1 MQIMNNKLAVKV
13 TAFVVAMA
21 AQLVCME
28 SLAAE
33 FDLAGAK
40 IDVRRPDIPSVRQA
54 AAELRKHFVLISGE
68 KGGAVRTARG
78 RFVLGAAPDGTPE
91 PKPFTSHAREKDG
104 ILYFWGDDSQPAG
117 EGARYGTLFAVYGFL
132 EKHLGVKWVEPGDRG
147 IVFAPCK
154 TTDVPAGWS
163 FDFFPPLEMTLIRA
177 KPNGHAW
184 TKMDNESPRT
194 LRIGKKRADE
204 LGRDRAQ
211 WMLRLRHQTRRK
223 FAYGHAFTDWNGRFL
238 TSHPEYLAQDKN
250 GVRGL
255 PQAKE
260 YDRAKRVM
268 LCVSNPRVVD
278 QILADWTSR
287 GTNEYLNACLN
298 DSMEYCHCKN
308 CCEWDVDLPGDPPSK
323 YRTDRS
329 LRFWNILCGKAR
341 AIRPDVKVVAYIYA
355 NYRQPPRRERVE
367 FPENFL
373 AGVVPPLEEDS
384 EDLIQGWR
392 AKGLRHYFVRPNY
405 LCYVGTPPRGL
416 ERFFVE
422 DFKRNLAGGMVGI
435 DEDNYPRAVTLFET
449 YALGRVAV
457 EPNLSF
463 AEIEREYLSQYG
475 AAAEAMGR
483 YFSRVRE
490 RGEKARDAAVARNKA
505 KTANGESA
513 KVLDDSVLFGTV
525 YAAHTDSDF
534 AGDLAVIDEALKVP
548 GLSEAQI
555 RRIRRA
561 RAIVENARLT
571 RRFIVARDEAP
582 FPEFK
587 RLGREVITFRTEN
600 KDLIED
606 NWGRIFRGYPAEVR
620 WWMRLKRKGFADDFK

>member
-1 MQIMNNKLAVKV
+1 MIFHQ
-13 TAFVVAMA
+13 
-21 AQLVCME
+21 
-28 SLAAE
+28 
-33 FDLAGAK
+33 G
-40 IDVRRPDIPSVRQA
+40 
-54 AAELRKHFVLISGE
+54 
-68 KGGAVRTARG
+68 
-78 RFVLGAAPDGTPE
+78 
-91 PKPFTSHAREKDG
+91 KP
-104 ILYFWGDDSQPAG
+104 
-117 EGARYGTLFAVYGFL
+117 LF
-132 EKHLGVKWVEPGDRG
+132 
-147 IVFAPCK
+147 
-154 TTDVPAGWS
+154 
-163 FDFFPPLEMTLIRA
+163 
-177 KPNGHAW
+177 
-184 TKMDNESPRT
+184 
-194 LRIGKKRADE
+194 
-204 LGRDRAQ
+204 
-211 WMLRLRHQTRRK
+211 
-223 FAYGHAFTDWNGRFL
+223 
-238 TSHPEYLAQDKN
+238 
-250 GVRGL
+250 
-255 PQAKE
+255 
-260 YDRAKRVM
+260 
-268 LCVSNPRVVD
+268 
-278 QILADWTSR
+278 
-287 GTNEYLNACLN
+287 
-298 DSMEYCHCKN
+298 
-308 CCEWDVDLPGDPPSK
+308 
-323 YRTDRS
+323 
-329 LRFWNILCGKAR
+329 RFWNVLCGKAR
-341 AIRPDVKVVAYIYA
+341 SIRPDVKVVAYIYA

-457 EPNLSF
+457 EPNISF

-587 RLGREVITFRTEN
+587 QLGREVITFRTEN

-606 NWGRIFRGYPAEVR
+606 NWGRVFRGYPAEVR